1 VKKLLFI
8 YRYIAHRLK
17 AVNEHRVDSPFVFNL
32 VTNWTC
38 PGYCSFRVDSP
49 FVFNL
54 VTNVIYV
61 KQNYYS
67 YKKIEKLRGQL
78 LTSNNKIRCADM
90 GAGSAITSNKTVGSI
105 AKHSAKSAKQAQLLF
120 RLVNFFEP
128 ETIIELGTSLGIST
142 AYLASANSKIPVI
155 TIEGCEEAAEI
166 AKQNFKHL
174 KLKNIEQLVGNFDDV
189 FPKLVKGCKKIDL
202 IYIDGNHRKQP
213 TINYFQQ
220 CLAKVNEDSVLIFD
234 DIYWSDEMMQAW
246 HEIKNNNQVTLTI
259 DLFYMGIVLFRK
271 EQSKQHFMIRF

>member
-17 AVNEHRVDSPFVFNL
+17 AVNQNS
-32 VTNWTC
+32 
-38 PGYCSFRVDSP
+38 VDSP

-61 KQNYYS
+61 EQGYYS
-67 YKKIEKLRGQL
+67 YKKIEKLREQL
-78 LTSNNKIRCADM
+78 ITSNNKIRCTDM
-90 GAGSAITSNKTVGSI
+90 GAGSAISSNKTVGSI

-128 ETIIELGTSLGIST
+128 ETIIELGTSLGVST

-155 TIEGCEEAAEI
+155 TIEGCEETAEI

-174 KLKNIEQLVGNFDDV
+174 KLKNIEQLVGNFDEV

-220 CLAKVNEDSVLIFD
+220 CLEKVNEDSVLIFD
-234 DIYWSDEMMQAW
+234 DIYWSDEMIQAW
-246 HEIKNNNQVTLTI
+246 EEIKKNNQVTLTI

-271 EQSKQHFMIRF
+271 QQTKQHFMIRF

>member
-1 VKKLLFI
+1 MKKLLFI
-8 YRYIAHRLK
+8 YRYIAHWLK
-17 AVNEHRVDSPFVFNL
+17 ATNEHKIN
-32 VTNWTC
+32 
-38 PGYCSFRVDSP
+38 SP

-61 KQNYYS
+61 NQGYYS
-67 YKKIEKLRGQL
+67 FKKIEKLRKQL
-78 LTSNNKIRCADM
+78 LTSNNKISCTNM
-90 GAGSAITSNKTVGSI
+90 GAGSTITSNKTVGNI
-105 AKHSAKSAKQAQLLF
+105 AKNSAKSAKQAQLLF

-142 AYLASANSKIPVI
+142 AYLASANSKTPVI

-174 KLKNIEQLVGNFDDV
+174 KLKNIEQVVGNFDGI
-189 FPKLVKGCKKIDL
+189 FPKLLKARKKIDL

-213 TINYFQQ
+213 TIKYFQQ
-220 CLAKVNEDSVLIFD
+220 CLEKVNEDSVLIFD

-246 HEIKNNNQVTLTI
+246 KEIKNNDQVIVTI
-259 DLFYMGIVLFRK
+259 DLFYIGIVLFRK
-271 EQSKQHFMIRF
+271 EQAKQHFMIRF

>member
-1 VKKLLFI
+1 
-8 YRYIAHRLK
+8 
-17 AVNEHRVDSPFVFNL
+17 
-32 VTNWTC
+32 
-38 PGYCSFRVDSP
+38 
-49 FVFNL
+49 
-54 VTNVIYV
+54 
-61 KQNYYS
+61 
-67 YKKIEKLRGQL
+67 
-78 LTSNNKIRCADM
+78 M
-90 GAGSAITSNKTVGSI
+90 GAGSAISSNKTVGSI

-128 ETIIELGTSLGIST
+128 ETIIELGTSLGVST

-155 TIEGCEEAAEI
+155 TIEGCEETAEI

-174 KLKNIEQLVGNFDDV
+174 KLKNIEQLVGNFDEV

-220 CLAKVNEDSVLIFD
+220 CLEKVNEDSVLIFD
-234 DIYWSDEMMQAW
+234 DIYWSDEMIQAW
-246 HEIKNNNQVTLTI
+246 EEIKKNNQVTLTI

-271 EQSKQHFMIRF
+271 QQTKQHFMIRF